1 MKIFEVLNNIE
12 KYKALLENTNT
23 VAATKDIAATVEKHK
38 DSEALSKTEMTE
50 KWNNALA
57 SQDAFEQFV
66 NDSINLLANL
76 VTVPIN
82 ELFETYDANNLKT
95 MFWLMHNA
103 NYKLNAVIER
113 MKQTNIGKLQGYDSR
128 GNKKKKDKG
137 GFYDEEGK
145 FDANTDLF
153 DLIKSLFFYKNG
165 EWVDAFYN
173 FYNSGSYLEL
183 SELLKLKAT
192 DNLFDTLLKT
202 GLPAECIIELASVQG
217 SKTPNRGKFETLLV
231 LLSKNGRFQA
241 GKDNTYNESGNL
253 YRDELKG
260 DIIIDGIPIE
270 VKTDMGAGGG
280 RVGGQGGFNAIAG
293 IRSSYLSG
301 LKKFLE
307 FYKTSFH
314 SQIPSEEE
322 VARLAS
328 KEPEKAE
335 AINKLREDS
344 NSKLA
349 LYSKCKNISL
359 KPNTK
364 YTFIDTIISDICKL
378 IIGIVGDVDKIPE
391 VSTNIKDE
399 IINFYSSIWCCN
411 AAEQGGKQTGANA
424 AIKGLIKDIV
434 NSNTILNMAE
444 SGLVIPDHLF
454 NDFAQMAC
462 GCMLGHYASIEEF
475 KYMFII
481 KTTPEDLK
489 IPKARMVVLDR
500 ATLEGFISTPASVL
514 SSNIYFS
521 ELPTT
526 YGENPARA
534 TRPMLTLKQLK

>member
-1 MKIFEVLNNIE
+1 MKIFEVLNNIK

-23 VAATKDIAATVEKHK
+23 DAAKKDIAASVEKHK
-38 DSEALSKTEMTE
+38 DSKALSKTEMTE

-57 SQDAFEQFV
+57 SQDAFEKFV

-76 VTVPIN
+76 LTVPIN

-113 MKQTNIGKLQGYDSR
+113 MKQTNIGKLQGYDKK
-128 GNKKKKDKG
+128 GNKKTQDKD

-173 FYNSGSYLEL
+173 FYSNGNYLEL
-183 SELLKLKAT
+183 NDLLKIKAT

-202 GLPAECIIELASVQG
+202 GLPAECIIELASIQG

-241 GKDNTYNESGNL
+241 GKDNTYNELGNL
-253 YRDELKG
+253 YKNELKG
-260 DIIIDGIPIE
+260 DIIINGVPIE

-293 IRSSYLSG
+293 IRNSYLSG

-307 FYKTSFH
+307 FYKTTFH
-314 SQIPSEEE
+314 SQIPSEDD
-322 VARLAS
+322 VAS
-328 KEPEKAE
+328 KEPEE
-335 AINKLREDS
+335 ADVINKLREDS

-349 LYSKCKNISL
+349 LYSKCKNMSL

-391 VSTNIKDE
+391 VSKNIKDE

-411 AAEQGGKQTGANA
+411 AAEEGGKPSGANA
-424 AIKGLIKDIV
+424 AIKGLIIDIV
-434 NSNTILNMAE
+434 NSNTILNIAE

-462 GCMLGHYASIEEF
+462 ACMLGHYASIEEF
-475 KYMFII
+475 EYMFII
-481 KTTPEDLK
+481 STTPGDLK
-489 IPKARMVVLDR
+489 IPKARMKVLNR
-500 ATLEGFISTPASVL
+500 ETLEGFIRNPASVL
-514 SSNIYFS
+514 SSDIYFS
-521 ELPTT
+521 DLPTT
-526 YGENPARA
+526 YGKNPARA
-534 TRPMLTLKQLK
+534 TRPMLTLKQLE

>member
-1 MKIFEVLNNIE
+1 MKIFEILNKIE
-12 KYKALLENTNT
+12 KNKAILENTNT
-23 VAATKDIAATVEKHK
+23 VAAKEDIAATVKKHK
-38 DSEALSKTEMTE
+38 DSEALSKPEMTE

-57 SQDAFEQFV
+57 SQDAFEKFV

-76 VTVPIN
+76 LTVPIN

-113 MKQTNIGKLQGYDSR
+113 MKQTNIGKLQGYDKK
-128 GNKKKKDKG
+128 GKKKTQDKS
-137 GFYDEEGK
+137 GFYDKDGK

-165 EWVDAFYN
+165 EWVEAFYD
-173 FYNSGSYLEL
+173 FYSNGKYLEL
-183 SELLKLKAT
+183 SDLLELTAN

-202 GLPAECIIELASVQG
+202 GLPAECIIELASIQG

-241 GKDNTYNESGNL
+241 GKDNTYNELGNL
-253 YRDELKG
+253 YKDELKG
-260 DIIIDGIPIE
+260 DIIINGVPIE

-293 IRSSYLSG
+293 IRNSYISG

-307 FYKTSFH
+307 FYAQHFH
-314 SQIPSEEE
+314 SKIP
-322 VARLAS
+322 
-328 KEPEKAE
+328 KEAKTDK
-335 AINKLREDS
+335 IIKLKENSD
-344 NSKLA
+344 SKLA
-349 LYSKCKNISL
+349 FYKKCNNISL
-359 KPNTK
+359 RPNTD
-364 YTFIDTIISDICKL
+364 YAFIDTIISDLCNL
-378 IIGIVGDVDKIPE
+378 IIEISGDVDKNPE
-391 VSTNIKDE
+391 LAENIKNE

-411 AAEQGGKQTGANA
+411 AVEDGKATGANA
-424 AIKGLIKDIV
+424 AIKLLIRNIV
-434 NSNTILNMAE
+434 NSNTILSIA
-444 SGLVIPDHLF
+444 STGRVIPKEIF
-454 NDFAQMAC
+454 NDFTQMAC

-475 KYMFII
+475 QYMFII
-481 KTTPEDLK
+481 ATSPEELK

-500 ATLEGFISTPASVL
+500 ETLKGFISNPASVL
-514 SSNIYFS
+514 SSDVYFS
-521 ELPTT
+521 DLPTT
-526 YGENPARA
+526 YGKNPARA